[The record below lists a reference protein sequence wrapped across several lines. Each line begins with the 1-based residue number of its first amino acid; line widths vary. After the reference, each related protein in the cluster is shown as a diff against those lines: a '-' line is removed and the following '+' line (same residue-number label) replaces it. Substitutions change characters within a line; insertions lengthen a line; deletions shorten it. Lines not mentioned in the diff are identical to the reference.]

1 MPNYQDAKI
10 YAVECAETGL
20 CYVGA
25 TCAELGFRFAGHKS
39 KLKRG
44 IVDTKCALVLKG
56 GDCTIRLL
64 EAFPC
69 DNKMELDERELHW
82 INQMDCVN
90 AIRKIYPPV
99 PADSWKNRKRA
110 EINAYRRAWRH
121 MQRDLVKTHALIKVD
136 AHEFGAVLI
145 H

>member
-25 TCAELGFRFAGHKS
+25 TCCELAYRFAGHKS

-44 IVDTKCALVLKG
+44 IVDTKCAIVLG
-56 GDCTIRLL
+56 GGECTIRVL

-69 DNKMELDERELHW
+69 ASKAELDERELYW

-99 PADSWKNRKRA
+99 PVDSWKSRKRQHV
-110 EINAYRRAWRH
+110 NAYRRAWRQA
-121 MQRDLVKTHALIKVD
+121 QRDLVKAHALIKID
-136 AHEFGAVLI
+136 AHELGGVLI

>member
-25 TCAELGFRFAGHKS
+25 TCCELTNRFAGHKS

-44 IVDTKCALVLKG
+44 IVDTKCALVLG
-56 GDCTIRLL
+56 GGECTIRVL

-69 DNKMELDERELHW
+69 TSKAELDERELHW

-99 PADSWKNRKRA
+99 PADSWKSRKRQ
-110 EINAYRRAWRH
+110 ELNAYRRAWRQA
-121 MQRDLVKTHALIKVD
+121 QRDLVKAHALIKVD
-136 AHEFGAVLI
+136 AHELGAVLI